1 MSLRFLMAALLAVL
15 LACAG
20 DAAPTEGADPA
31 AEQAPGETA
40 GQPEQAETDA
50 GAASEPDG
58 GGEGGDGAGSDGG
71 AALEEVYAQLEGL
84 EGEEREARLVELAQ
98 AEEGDLS
105 LYTSMNLDNA
115 GPLADEFESMYDVSV
130 SIYRAVADTVAT
142 RYSQEVD
149 AGFPGADLVSL
160 NAAPLTE
167 LDGEGLLLPLDTP
180 TTSNLD
186 EASVYDN
193 WASTWLNV
201 YTAAWNTDLVSPE
214 RAPTTWEE
222 VLAFEGAAGWEPR
235 DFDWMGTLVLDH
247 FMAEKG
253 MTEEA
258 AIDLFRQG
266 AQNAQAI
273 NGHTVMV
280 EYLAAGQLEMA
291 ASVYHHTVT
300 QFMADGAPLDWQ
312 PPVEPLIA
320 LPDGIGIAVNTQRP
334 AGSLLFIDFMMTR
347 GQEILAELGR
357 TPASPNVE
365 GGISPDVEVIN
376 INFDVFEDREKWEG
390 IMQEIIQQ

>member
-1 MSLRFLMAALLAVL
+1 MTLRLLMAGLLAVL
-15 LACAG
+15 LACG
-20 DAAPTEGADPA
+20 SDAAPTDSADPA
-31 AEQAPGETA
+31 AGETS
-40 GQPEQAETDA
+40 GQAEQAETDA
-50 GAASEPDG
+50 GAASAPDG
-58 GGEGGDGAGSDGG
+58 GADGGEGAGPDGA
-71 AALEEVYAQLEGL
+71 AALDEVYAQLEGL

-115 GPLADEFESMYDVSV
+115 GPLAEEFESMYDVSV

-142 RYSQEVD
+142 RYSQEVA

-160 NAAPLTE
+160 NAAPLTA
-167 LDGEGLLLPLDTP
+167 LDDEGLLLPLDTP
-180 TTSNLD
+180 TTSNLA
-186 EASVYDN
+186 ESSVFDN

-201 YTAAWNTDLVSPE
+201 YTAAWNTDLVPPE
-214 RAPTTWEE
+214 RAPTSWEE
-222 VLAFEGAAGWEPR
+222 VLAFDGAAGWEPR

-247 FMAEKG
+247 FVAEKG
-253 MTEEA
+253 MTEEE

-266 AQNAQAI
+266 AQDAQAI

-300 QFMADGAPLDWQ
+300 QFMADGAPMDWQ
-312 PPVEPLIA
+312 PPIEPLIS
-320 LPDGIGIAVNTQRP
+320 LPDGIGIAQDTQRP
-334 AGSLLFIDFMMTR
+334 AGALLFIDFMMTR

-365 GGISPDVEVIN
+365 GGISPDVDVIN
-376 INFDVFEDREKWEG
+376 VNFGVIEDREKWEG
-390 IMQEIIQQ
+390 IMEEIIQQ